1 MREESR
7 MGKKNEEYIEAGGA
21 CRGALWLRRHRV
33 VKVKGL
39 GYRCKYCN
47 RTLSDIRHEEERKKR
62 K

>member
-1 MREESR
+1 MR
-7 MGKKNEEYIEAGGA
+7 KKNEEYMEAGGA
-21 CRGALWLRRHRV
+21 CRGALYFRRHRV
-33 VKVKGL
+33 VKVKGM